1 MQETDN
7 LLKTLNV
14 KSLLEAL
21 LVYTPKGYKDLN
33 LLKHFEL
40 GLSGVLEVDILDK
53 RNYAKV
59 LKIFAYSKRF
69 YKNLEL
75 VFFNYSAFHYNQFK
89 TGESLFIYGKLE
101 QSSFNQ
107 AYIINTPKILTEFGK
122 ISLIF
127 KKVKNHKKIQEN
139 LQKLISLEN
148 LKRKA
153 LKRISCIYC

>member
-107 AYIINTPKILTEFGK
+107 AYIINMPKILT
-122 ISLIF
+122 
-127 KKVKNHKKIQEN
+127 
-139 LQKLISLEN
+139 
-148 LKRKA
+148 
-153 LKRISCIYC
+153 

>member
-75 VFFNYSAFHYNQFK
+75 VFSITAHSI
-89 TGESLFIYGKLE
+89 TTSLKPARVC
-101 QSSFNQ
+101 SFMVN
-107 AYIINTPKILTEFGK
+107 
-122 ISLIF
+122 
-127 KKVKNHKKIQEN
+127 
-139 LQKLISLEN
+139 
-148 LKRKA
+148 
-153 LKRISCIYC
+153 

>member
-1 MQETDN
+1 MQETDD

-21 LVYTPKGYKDLN
+21 LVYTPKGYKDLS
-33 LLKHFEL
+33 LLERFET
-40 GLSGVLEVDILDK
+40 GLSGVLEVGILEK
-53 RNYAKV
+53 KNYAKV
-59 LKIFAYSKRF
+59 LKIFVYSKRF

-75 VFFNYSAFHYNQFK
+75 VFFNHSVFYYNQFK

-127 KKVKNHKKIQEN
+127 KKLKIIKKYKKIYKN
-139 LQKLISLEN
+139 SFH
-148 LKRKA
+148 
-153 LKRISCIYC
+153 

>member
-1 MQETDN
+1 MQETDD

-33 LLKHFEL
+33 LLERFET
-40 GLSGVLEVDILDK
+40 GLSGVLEVDILEK

-69 YKNLEL
+69 CKNLEL
-75 VFFNYSAFHYNQFK
+75 VFFNYSAFHHSQFK

-107 AYIINTPKILTEFGK
+107 AYIINTPKI
-122 ISLIF
+122 
-127 KKVKNHKKIQEN
+127 
-139 LQKLISLEN
+139 
-148 LKRKA
+148 
-153 LKRISCIYC
+153 